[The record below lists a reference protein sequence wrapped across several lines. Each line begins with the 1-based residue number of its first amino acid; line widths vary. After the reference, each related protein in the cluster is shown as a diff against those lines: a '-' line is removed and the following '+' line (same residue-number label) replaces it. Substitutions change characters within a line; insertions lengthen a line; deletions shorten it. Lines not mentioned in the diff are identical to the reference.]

1 MSIVSIG
8 DCEYMYMSV
17 CVCVCVYI
25 YYWRALNANLGI
37 SSNS

>member
-17 CVCVCVYI
+17 CVCVCVCVCTYI
-25 YYWRALNANLGI
+25 TEGL
-37 SSNS
+37 